1 MPLETDLSV
10 SPYFDDFDEKKDF
23 YKILFRPG
31 VSVQTREL
39 NQLQTI
45 LQTQIERF
53 GDNIFKRGTI
63 IDGCNFLYY
72 SSYPYIKINDIQKD
86 GLTADPSSYVGY
98 FARSVDTEIDVVAYI
113 TNYQDGFE
121 ATTPDLKTLYL
132 NYINSGNSG
141 TTNTFSAGEVVTIY
155 DQRYPIFSAK
165 VNNGGI
171 SFSNS
176 DTIVVTSALVV
187 NVSTG
192 TFTNGEYLY
201 QTSTGANVQIY
212 GIDTTTLASS
222 NQVILFVR
230 PRTLDLTNAV
240 ANASSWT
247 IANAESV
254 RNASA
259 TVTATVES
267 IIGSGAEGQLLTD
280 SSGKIIDVTITSRGI
295 GYSSLPNITVKSPD
309 NSTGLSTLSITA
321 QNYLA
326 NVQISTL
333 SNPVGNGYAFGVTEG
348 IIYQKGYFSRVSPQT
363 IIVEKYNQYP
373 NSVVV
378 GFDTREEI
386 IDSNI
391 DPTLLDNVIGTENV
405 NAPGANRLKLIPELV
420 VLTTEAAA
428 ANDSFFV
435 ISEWS
440 EGRPF
445 RQNRTTAYN
454 KITDELARRS
464 HEESGNYSI
473 DKFRVTTRSPSNTAI
488 EGNTFSI
495 VVDPGLAY
503 IEGYR
508 VESKANFIINS
519 PKGNDVL
526 TTNNQLVSLDFEN
539 FVRIK
544 EVGGNFQFSTGDEI
558 KLYDTAKTFITN
570 SVAAT
575 TGNTN
580 PVGSIIGTANMRSLT
595 YFDGTPGTANATYKL
610 YLYNVNMNTG
620 KNFRDVKSV
629 YYNGTNKGI
638 ADLVLTLD
646 GTLNTNIATMEGIG
660 KDSLIFPSGVYSL
673 KSSSNNTY
681 TYRTIDQTLTV
692 ANNTGRIVKDI
703 SSVVGEYF
711 PYGTNLTDSELKQI
725 YLIPTSNALT
735 AFAAE
740 TGTVSVLS
748 TSPNVTG
755 TSTTFLNSFQVGDYV
770 KISNGSSNSINRIT
784 SIVNNTLLIL
794 SSNCSFTQSVTTY
807 VYRCFPKNVPISLG
821 SRTVGQNG
829 HSANVSSA
837 GNILTVQFKYANG
850 TNMSFDTSTA
860 VAADASMAVNIE
872 RRNVTSLTKTANRKK
887 FVKIRVANNVANTIG
902 PWCLG
907 VPDAFRLRAVYVGN
921 SSVDNTYP
929 NSVSEFYIDHNQT
942 SSFYDLSFLY
952 KKPSSSIRVDS
963 QDYFLVEFDYG
974 TSTSGGF
981 FNTVSYTGE
990 ANSEIVAN
998 NDSLPLSSLTTE
1010 YNTFE
1015 IPEVHTNKGEYFDLI
1030 NTFDFRPSVS
1040 NTASPNTTYS
1050 DAPINPPY
1058 TISFG
1063 ATSDPANDKKFPLPQ
1078 SLFKCEID
1086 QYLGRVD
1093 SVFVDREAN
1102 IFTIKGT
1109 PTTILDESYAPE
1121 TPKYSMRLNNLV
1133 IKPYPNVSKNSSN
1146 VFSEILN
1153 RRIANE
1159 RYLNTRIKDR
1169 IIETPLTERDVEKEQ
1184 PTGFT
1189 MADIGNIA
1197 RRVTDLEYYVSLS
1210 LLETNMK
1217 DRVIPSSLD
1226 PTLNRFKY
1234 GFFVDDFSTNKF
1246 SDRDNPQYSATIEHD
1261 DILPEREIF
1270 TIKFPAKKVSCDYID
1285 HLIISQDN
1293 ATIEPPPPP
1302 PPPTANTGGPTV
1314 PTPPPVTP
1322 PVVTGVSNNWIVR
1335 KESSNRGSLFG
1346 REEVDFVNVTMATV
1360 AAPVTLYGHFYG
1372 GADHISVFQ
1381 GNTLIWSSGAPILS
1395 TVDALNLTE
1404 ADKTKLK
1411 SNVVPSGWFSGIT
1424 FQNFSLAADPRGQ
1437 GIRNSFKVSWT
1448 HNPSNGLDYTI
1459 KTTKYSIVWR
1469 YALEYPINSNTVS
1482 SNTASNTTPQPVIY
1496 NGTMVVTPDKID
1508 ITYFNT

>member
-1 MPLETDLSV
+1 MALETDLSV
-10 SPYFDDFDEKKDF
+10 SPYFDDFDDKKDF

-72 SSYPYIKINDIQKD
+72 SSYPYIKINDLQKD

-98 FARSVDTEIDVVAYI
+98 FAKSVDNNIGVVAYI

-132 NYINSGNSG
+132 NYINSGNNG
-141 TTNTFSAGEVVTIY
+141 TTNTFSAGEVITIY

-165 VNNGGI
+165 INNGGI

-176 DTIVVTSALVV
+176 DTVVVTSAIVV

-192 TFTNGEYLY
+192 TFTTNEYLY
-201 QTSTGANVQIY
+201 QPSTGANVQIY
-212 GIDTTTLASS
+212 NIDTTTLASS
-222 NQVILFVR
+222 NQVILYVR
-230 PRTLDLTNAV
+230 PRTVDLTNAV
-240 ANASSWT
+240 ANSTSWT

-254 RNASA
+254 RNATS

-280 SSGKIIDVTITSRGI
+280 SSGKVVDITITSRGV
-295 GYSSLPNITVKSPD
+295 GYSSLPNITIKSPD

-326 NVQISTL
+326 NVQISSL

-363 IIVEKYNQYP
+363 IIVEKYNQSP
-373 NSVVV
+373 SSVVV

-391 DPTLLDNVIGTENV
+391 DPSLLDNVLGTENV
-405 NAPGANRLKLIPELV
+405 NAPGANRLKLTPELV
-420 VLTTEAAA
+420 VMTSESAA

-445 RQNRTTAYN
+445 RQNKATTYN
-454 KITDELARRS
+454 KINDELAKRS
-464 HEESGNYSI
+464 FEESGNYSI
-473 DKFRVTTRSPSNTAI
+473 DKFRVTTRSPANTAL

-508 VESKANFIINS
+508 VESKSNFVLDTS
-519 PKGNDVL
+519 KGNDVQ

-539 FVRIK
+539 FVRLK
-544 EVGGNFQFSTGDEI
+544 EVGGNFQFSTGDVI
-558 KLYDTAKTFITN
+558 KLYDSAKNFITN
-570 SVAAT
+570 TVASS

-580 PVGSIIGTANMRSLT
+580 PVGNLIGTANMRSLL
-595 YFDGTPGTANATYKL
+595 YSDGTPGTANAIYKL
-610 YLYNVNMNTG
+610 YLFNVTMNSG

-629 YYNGTNKGI
+629 YYDGTNKGI

-646 GTLNTNIATMEGIG
+646 GTLNSNIAVIEGIG

-692 ANNTGRIVKDI
+692 ANNTGRIIKDI
-703 SSVVGEYF
+703 SSIVGEYY
-711 PYGTNLTDSELKQI
+711 PYGTNLTDFELKQL
-725 YLIPTSNALT
+725 YLVPTSNNLT
-735 AFAAE
+735 AFSAE
-740 TGTVSVLS
+740 AGTVSVLS

-755 TSTTFLNSFQVGDYV
+755 TSTTFLTSFQVGDHV
-770 KISNGSSNSINRIT
+770 KISNGSSNSINRIS
-784 SIVNNTLLIL
+784 SIVNNTLMIL
-794 SSNCSFTQSVTTY
+794 ASNCSFTQSVSTY
-807 VYRCFPKNVPISLG
+807 VYRCFPEDVPISLG
-821 SRTVGQNG
+821 ARTVVGQNG
-829 HSANVSSA
+829 HSANINSA
-837 GNILTVQFKYANG
+837 GNILTIQFKYANG
-850 TNMSFDTSTA
+850 TAMTFDSSTS
-860 VAADASMAVNIE
+860 VAANVSLSVNIE
-872 RRNVTSLTKTANRKK
+872 RRNVTPLTKTATRKR

-907 VPDAFRLRAVYVGN
+907 VPDAFRLRGVYVGN
-921 SSVDNTYP
+921 SSVDNTFP
-929 NSVSEFYIDHNQT
+929 NSVNEFYIDHNQT

-952 KKPSSSIRVDS
+952 KKPSSSIRIDS
-963 QDYFLVEFDYG
+963 SDYFMVEFDYG
-974 TSTSGGF
+974 ESSFGGF

-990 ANSEIVAN
+990 ANSQLVAN
-998 NDSLPLSSLTTE
+998 NDSLALSQLTTK

-1030 NTFDFRPSVS
+1030 NTFDFRPLVS
-1040 NTASPNTTYS
+1040 NTVAPSASHTT
-1050 DAPINPPY
+1050 APVNPPY

-1063 ATSDPANDKKFPLPQ
+1063 TTSNPANDKKFPVPQ
-1078 SLFKCEID
+1078 SLFRCEID
-1086 QYLGRVD
+1086 QYLGRID
-1093 SVFVDREAN
+1093 SVFVDRDAN
-1102 IFTIKGT
+1102 IFTIKGN
-1109 PTTILDESYAPE
+1109 PNQLLDESYAPE

-1133 IKPYPNVSKNSSN
+1133 VKPYPNISKNSSN
-1146 VFSEILN
+1146 TLSEILN

-1169 IIETPLTERDVEKEQ
+1169 IIETPLSERDIEREQ

-1189 MADIGNIA
+1189 MADIGNIS
-1197 RRVTDLEYYVSLS
+1197 RRVSDLEYYVSLS

-1217 DRVIPSSLD
+1217 DKVIPSSLD
-1226 PTLNRFKY
+1226 PALNRFKY

-1246 SDRDNPQYSATIEHD
+1246 SDRDNPQYSATVEQD

-1270 TIKFPAKKVSCDYID
+1270 TIKYPTKKISCDYID
-1285 HLIISQDN
+1285 QLIISQDN
-1293 ATIEPPPPP
+1293 ATTEPPPPP
-1302 PPPTANTGGPTV
+1302 PPPPPVSNTTGPIAPV
-1314 PTPPPVTP
+1314 PPTPTPTP
-1322 PVVTGVSNNWIVR
+1322 PVVTGVSNNWLVR
-1335 KESSNRGSLFG
+1335 HQSSNRGTLFG
-1346 REEVDFVNVTMATV
+1346 REEVDYLNVTMSTV
-1360 AAPVTLYGHFYG
+1360 AAPVSLYGHFYSG
-1372 GADHISVFQ
+1372 PDKIEIFQ
-1381 GNTLIWSSGAPILS
+1381 GNTLVYASNSA
-1395 TVDALNLTE
+1395 VNLTT

-1411 SNVVPSGWFSGIT
+1411 SNVVPSGWFNTVT
-1424 FQNFSLAADPRGQ
+1424 FQNFSLVNDSRGQ
-1437 GIRNSFKVSWT
+1437 GVRNSFKITWT
-1448 HNPSNGLDYTI
+1448 HNPSNGLNYTI
-1459 KTTKYSIVWR
+1459 KTTKYSIIWR

-1482 SNTASNTTPQPVIY
+1482 SNTAPNTSPQPVIY
-1496 NGTMVVTPDKID
+1496 NGTMIVTPDKID
-1508 ITYFNT
+1508 ITYFS